1 MALNAKKNRFVEEY
15 PVDLNATQAAIRAGY
30 SKKTAYS
37 IGQRLLKDV
46 EVQAAIQEAMQKR
59 SKRVE
64 ITQDRVLQE
73 YARIAFFDPRKLFE
87 ENGKPKDIN
96 ALDDDTAAALAVLDE
111 EERHI
116 LDRFYIHRANG
127 NVERLCD
134 ELHVEVATVYRRRDK
149 ALRHFTLAL
158 YGVVET

>member
-1 MALNAKKNRFVEEY
+1 MDWKREAIDKLKCYEAKRTSLERAREELRRLEDDMTRIRSATTDGT
-15 PVDLNATQAAIRAGY
+15 PVSGGTSTREDAIVNNITRREELKVAMREATAWVKIVDG
-30 SKKTAYS
+30 
-37 IGQRLLKDV
+37 G
-46 EVQAAIQEAMQKR
+46 
-59 SKRVE
+59 
-64 ITQDRVLQE
+64 
-73 YARIAFFDPRKLFE
+73 
-87 ENGKPKDIN
+87 
-96 ALDDDTAAALAVLDE
+96 LAVLDD

-116 LDRFYIHRANG
+116 LDRLYIHRAME

>member
-1 MALNAKKNRFVEEY
+1 MDWKREAADKLKCYEAKRTSLERAREEMRRLEDDMTRIRSATTDGT
-15 PVDLNATQAAIRAGY
+15 PVSGGTSTREDAVVNNITR
-30 SKKTAYS
+30 
-37 IGQRLLKDV
+37 REELKV
-46 EVQAAIQEAMQKR
+46 AMR
-59 SKRVE
+59 E
-64 ITQDRVLQE
+64 
-73 YARIAFFDPRKLFE
+73 
-87 ENGKPKDIN
+87 
-96 ALDDDTAAALAVLDE
+96 AAAWVKIVDGGLAVLDE

-116 LDRFYIHRANG
+116 LDRFYIHRAKG